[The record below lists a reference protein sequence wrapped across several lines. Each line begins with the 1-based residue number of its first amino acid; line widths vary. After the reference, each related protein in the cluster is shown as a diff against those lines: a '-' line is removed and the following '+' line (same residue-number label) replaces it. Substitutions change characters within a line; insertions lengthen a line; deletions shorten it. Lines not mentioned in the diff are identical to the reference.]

1 MTVAIEPLDLL
12 LIGCGLRGTGLVTAV
27 PELLERRVAIVEA
40 GGCLGP
46 GSFAEYQIESNSS
59 GSDFFG
65 WVDPRGPF
73 GDVLEHPDVIA
84 LRTTPGNFRL
94 SLLARA
100 LRHVGAAIARRLP
113 PSRLVLGDRVVRVN
127 ADDEQI
133 TATLASGRRLAAR
146 SVVLATGIR
155 ETQRADLQP
164 WCDKVILSSQIVKGG
179 EGRLFGD
186 DPPTPIVIV
195 GSSHSGYSAALR
207 FQEAMAAHP
216 ARRCEVI
223 VVHRTPVKLFYTGW
237 SEFEASERYPLEAI
251 PDPARDVCPETGN
264 LFRYSGL
271 RHGAKA
277 LFRAASRQEVP
288 WLHQIHCRAL
298 GEAAPWLDRA
308 AVIIQAMGYDS
319 NTLPLYRNGEAVWS
333 GADRLVA
340 ELGAD
345 GCLPPGPGRLFVMGM
360 DPYPYRDN
368 SLTPTGQYALRGK
381 QILSM
386 LG

>member
-1 MTVAIEPLDLL
+1 VASEPLDLIL
-12 LIGCGLRGTGLVTAV
+12 VGCGLRGTGLVTAV
-27 PELLERRVAIVEA
+27 PRLLERRLAIVEA
-40 GGCLGP
+40 GDHLGP
-46 GSFAEYQIESNSS
+46 GSFADYQIDSNSF

-65 WVDPRGPF
+65 WIDPRGAF

-100 LRHVGAAIARRLP
+100 LRHAGAAIARRLP
-113 PSRLVLGDRVVRVN
+113 PSQLALGDRVVRVDT
-127 ADDEQI
+127 DDELV
-133 TATLASGRRLAAR
+133 TTTLASGRRLAAR

-155 ETQRADLQP
+155 ETLRAELLP
-164 WCDKVILSSQIVKGG
+164 WRDKVILSSQIVKGG
-179 EGRLFGD
+179 GEPLFGD

-195 GSSHSGYSAALR
+195 GGSHSGYSVAMR
-207 FQEAMAAHP
+207 FHEAMAAHP

-223 VVHRTPVKLFYTGW
+223 VVHRAPVKLFYTDW
-237 SEFEASERYPLEAI
+237 TEFEASERCPLEAI

-277 LFRAASRQEVP
+277 LLRAASRQEVP
-288 WLHQIHCRAL
+288 WLRQIQCRAL
-298 GEAAPWLDRA
+298 GEAAPWLHRA

-319 NTLPLYRNGEAVWS
+319 NTLPLYRNGQEVWS

-340 ELGAD
+340 QLGAD
-345 GCLPPGPGRLFVMGM
+345 GCLPPGPGRVFVMGM